1 MQQNMRGPSIRQV
14 LTKLVKNTMS
24 SLVPVWITEMTS
36 SDSLLHQGVAY
47 VTKLLNT
54 EEALAT
60 ESGQR
65 LRVQEYFK
73 LREKMVRPPVKI
85 DSIAQCS
92 ECQID
97 GLSNKRGSVAGATLS
112 VTKESSTCGSFT

>member
-1 MQQNMRGPSIRQV
+1 
-14 LTKLVKNTMS
+14 MS

-36 SDSLLHQGVAY
+36 SDSLLHQGVGY

-65 LRVQEYFK
+65 ERVQEYFK

-92 ECQID
+92 ECK
-97 GLSNKRGSVAGATLS
+97 LMGSQTS
-112 VTKESSTCGSFT
+112 VGQCREQH